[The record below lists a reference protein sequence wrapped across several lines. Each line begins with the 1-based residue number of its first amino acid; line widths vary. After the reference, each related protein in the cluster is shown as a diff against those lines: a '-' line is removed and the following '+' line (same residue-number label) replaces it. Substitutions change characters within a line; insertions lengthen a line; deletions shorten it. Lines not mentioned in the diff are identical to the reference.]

1 MELTGTTIHSGSAPG
16 RRAVE
21 RHPLAE
27 GRLLVLEKPISFWG
41 GVDPLTG
48 AIMDPRHPRHGM
60 RLGGHILVMERTIGS
75 SSSSAVM
82 LELLRNRVAPAAI
95 VVGRTDAILVLG
107 LLVAEEL
114 GYDTIPVV
122 RMDERSIARLAEVDG
137 TRATIKDGT
146 LRIRAANSAPASA
159 TRNRP
164 CGPRTTRRRRS

>member
-1 MELTGTTIHSGSAPG
+1 MELKGTIVHPGSAEANGP
-16 RRAVE
+16 
-21 RHPLAE
+21 H

-48 AIMDPRHPRHGM
+48 AIMDPRHPRHGT
-60 RLGGHILVMERTIGS
+60 RLGGRVLVMERTIGS

-82 LELLRNRVAPAAI
+82 LELLRNRVAPTAI

-122 RMDERSIARLAEVDG
+122 RVDEHNIARLAEADG
-137 TRATIKDGT
+137 ARATIKDGT
-146 LRIRAANSAPASA
+146 VRIGHRSV
-159 TRNRP
+159 T
-164 CGPRTTRRRRS
+164 GHRRD